1 MDILTRPGGAAGAFA
16 AVRQLD
22 NCSLGTCQGVLAAV
36 AGGCRQLAE
45 ADSAHSLAGS
55 EIAAQLPAAEQL
67 ASWRE
72 LASTETVFSWSIP
85 NFLQQEGSMR
95 SPEIEAI
102 GFKWHLSVYPR
113 GNTAPDKVS
122 FYLACASVSGNPVF
136 ETPPIRFA
144 LELLNQVRPDA
155 GGLVLVAISFMMR
168 HCWLVATLLACPT
181 GLQRTTHFGAAAG
194 ECGPVQ

>member
-22 NCSLGTCQGVLAAV
+22 NCSLDTCQGVLAAV
-36 AGGCRQLAE
+36 AAGCRQLAE

-122 FYLACASVSGNPVF
+122 FYLACASVSGSPVF

-181 GLQRTTHFGAAAG
+181 GFQRTTHFGAAAG